1 MDESELTA
9 RLRGFG
15 LSEKE
20 VATYLTIL
28 DHGEAKA
35 STIAEGAGVS
45 KRYVYSVSDELEER
59 GFVEVNDHAVP
70 TTIRARPPEEVIGTL
85 TGALEEMRADLE
97 ARYTAVAETD
107 DQFEVIKARPTVL
120 KRIRHLLGRAQD
132 EVTLSAPHSTFEEVR
147 DDLVAAT
154 DRDVAVLLLLTG
166 VEDGSEV
173 EGLAGAASVVRV
185 WGEHGPTMLTVDAT
199 SGLTAPNE
207 MLGRTTSDLRAIS
220 YTQEQLVAVLV
231 GSFLGNYWPMA
242 EEVYTEEPTALPHS
256 YDGFRHAVLQATLH
270 LDAGTDL
277 EATVEVLP
285 VHEGD
290 GERTI
295 EGRVVETRQS
305 LVEPTTSAFAV
316 ENAIVIETEEGE
328 VRVGGPGAFVEEF
341 EGRRVTLFEREG

>member
-9 RLRGFG
+9 RLRSFG

-35 STIAEGAGVS
+35 SAIAEGAGVS

-70 TTIRARPPEEVIGTL
+70 TTIRARPPEELIGTL
-85 TGALEEMRADLE
+85 TGTLEEMRPDLE

-107 DQFEVIKARPTVL
+107 DKFEVIKARPTVL
-120 KRIRHLLGRAQD
+120 KRIRRLLERSRD
-132 EVTLSAPHSTFEEVR
+132 EVALSIPHSIFEEVR
-147 DDLVAAT
+147 EELVAAT
-154 DRDVAVLLLLTG
+154 ERDVAVLLLLTG
-166 VEDGSEV
+166 LEGETEVDGLS
-173 EGLAGAASVVRV
+173 GAASVVRV
-185 WGEHGPTMLTVDAT
+185 WSEHGPTMLTVDAT

-220 YTQEQLVAVLV
+220 YTQDQLVAVLV

-242 EEVYTEEPTALPHS
+242 EEVYAEEPAPLPHS

-270 LDAGTDL
+270 LQAGTDL
-277 EATVEVLP
+277 EATVSVRP
-285 VHEGD
+285 VHETD
-290 GERTI
+290 GERTV
-295 EGRVVETRQS
+295 EGSVVETRQS
-305 LVEPTTSAFAV
+305 LLEPTTSAFAV
-316 ENAIVIETEEGE
+316 ENAIVIETDEGE

-341 EGRRVTLFEREG
+341 EAERVTLREAE

>member
-35 STIAEGAGVS
+35 STVAEDAGVS

-85 TGALEEMRADLE
+85 TGALEEMRPDLE

-107 DQFEVIKARPTVL
+107 DEFEVIKSRPTVL
-120 KRIRHLLGRAQD
+120 KRIRRLLGRARN
-132 EVTLSAPHSTFEEVR
+132 EVTLSIPHSTFEEVR
-147 DDLVAAT
+147 EDLVAAT
-154 DRDVAVLLLLTG
+154 ERDVAVLLLLTG
-166 VEDGSEV
+166 VEDASEV

-185 WGEHGPTMLTVDAT
+185 WSEHGPTMLTVDSA

-220 YTQEQLVAVLV
+220 YTQDQLVAVLV

-242 EEVYTEEPTALPHS
+242 EEVYVEEPAELPHS

-270 LDAGTDL
+270 LEAGTDL

-285 VHEGD
+285 VHETD

-295 EGRVVETRQS
+295 EGRVIETRQS

-316 ENAIVIETEEGE
+316 ENTIVVETDEGE

-341 EGRRVTLFEREG
+341 EAERVTLQEAE